1 MPDTSKYLALGGAAA
16 ALFLLASSGRKGED
30 SSGGGDD
37 GGDGGEDPRASAGFN
52 PQRFVT
58 STPEMGRLLETPRG
72 AMMLGTCDQSITF
85 RVLLDAA
92 QLADIKDAR
101 NFACDTARR
110 VMYANLILACPA
122 NAPHLTKDLRD
133 SDFRNA
139 QGYGV
144 DLKRRPLLWL
154 PILDLDML
162 AYGVVQV
169 AHYEED
175 NSPCT
180 ELPPEIREA
189 IA

>member
-1 MPDTSKYLALGGAAA
+1 MADSSKYLALGGAAA
-16 ALFLLASSGRKGED
+16 VLMLLASSGRKSAE
-30 SSGGGDD
+30 GDD

-92 QLADIKDAR
+92 QLADVKDAR

-122 NAPHLTKDLRD
+122 NAPT
-133 SDFRNA
+133 
-139 QGYGV
+139 
-144 DLKRRPLLWL
+144 
-154 PILDLDML
+154 
-162 AYGVVQV
+162 
-169 AHYEED
+169 
-175 NSPCT
+175 
-180 ELPPEIREA
+180 
-189 IA
+189 